1 MRHTAAALCL
11 TAVTASL
18 ALTACGSE
26 KPDAAGGDAKGKA
39 HQSAGATADRAPF
52 ADLSGQEIV
61 DRALKATRSATSLTL
76 KGSVPDDEGT
86 IELDLA
92 LDREG
97 HCAGT
102 LGMYGEGEVGLIRTD
117 DTVYMKFDEAYLR
130 SEGKGQSKSEVD
142 GVVDMLADRWV
153 KTGADSD
160 DAKDMADFCDLDKLL
175 ADFDD
180 TRSAA
185 RKGEATTVDGTP
197 AFTLTEAE
205 GKDRYT
211 LYVAT
216 EGKPYLLRIE
226 NTTAKQPEDI
236 SFTDYGKPVPAV
248 PPADKDV
255 LDLDKL

>member
-39 HQSAGATADRAPF
+39 HQSAGATAERAPF

-76 KGSVPDDEGT
+76 KGSVPDEEGT

-92 LDREG
+92 LDRQG

-102 LGMYGEGEVGLIRTD
+102 LGMHGEGEVGLIRTD

-180 TRSAA
+180 TRSVA
-185 RKGEATTVDGTP
+185 RKGKATTLDGTP

-211 LYVAT
+211 LYVAA

-248 PPADKDV
+248 PPAGKDV